1 MPNKKNNEFDV
12 EDILSSLDDDEE
24 IQEDED
30 LDILSI
36 LEDLDEQVEE
46 EKEDEDID
54 VLSILEDLDEQV
66 EEEKEAKL
74 NTSGLSFN
82 DYAKSLIADLEGEIY
97 SNNNSNEEADVISAL
112 EDLDDEE
119 DEYSDLSIEELFN
132 EFVDSVKKLSD
143 NEKDTLEEK
152 VNKNKILETSDLTVA
167 GLTIST
173 DGIITATKF
182 NKDLRKLTIKK
193 SYNGIL
199 VRQLESVAVS
209 MDDDIMLE
217 QVIIEGDV
225 CINSC
230 FEGCP
235 NLNDIISKGKIEIG
249 SYNFVSVP
257 ELLTISNGCDYIRV
271 NGFDYYALKK
281 GVYKSPKVI
290 VENGC
295 QCICSH
301 AFLFSKI
308 EAVQI
313 PSSVKTICKSA
324 FAESYELKNVSLSE
338 GLEYINES
346 AFNSCRALKS
356 IDIPS
361 SVVYIGNEAF
371 AGCDNLVEVKISRKC
386 KFESDSFPQGVRF
399 TYK

>member
-12 EDILSSLDDDEE
+12 EDILSSLDDDDEE

-46 EKEDEDID
+46 EKE
-54 VLSILEDLDEQV
+54 
-66 EEEKEAKL
+66 AKL
-74 NTSGLSFN
+74 NASGLSFN
-82 DYAKSLIADLEGEIY
+82 DFAKSLIADLESEIDLKEE
-97 SNNNSNEEADVISAL
+97 SNDEEDVLSAL
-112 EDLDDEE
+112 SSLDDEE
-119 DEYSDLSIEELFN
+119 EDDEYSDLSIEELFDK
-132 EFVDSVKKLSD
+132 FVDSVKKLSD
-143 NEKDTLEEK
+143 DDKDALEEK
-152 VNKNKILETSDLTVA
+152 VNKHKVLETSDLNVA

-173 DGIITATKF
+173 DGVITAIEF

-235 NLNDIISKGKIEIG
+235 NLKDIVCKGKLEIG

-257 ELLTISNGCDYIRV
+257 ELLTTLNGSDYIRV

-281 GVYKSPKVI
+281 GVYKSSSVI

-308 EAVQI
+308 EAISI

-324 FAESYELKNVSLSE
+324 FAESYELKKVSLNE
-338 GLEYINES
+338 GLQYINES
-346 AFNSCRALKS
+346 AFDCCTALKS

-371 AGCDNLVEVKISRKC
+371 AGCDSLVEVKISRKC
-386 KFESDSFPQGVRF
+386 KFESDSFPQSARII
-399 TYK
+399 YKN